1 MLARILAKAN
11 ATAVVTV
18 AALTLL
24 LTACGPAEDTGPD
37 LSRFA
42 VPGGP

>member
-1 MLARILAKAN
+1 MLARILA
-11 ATAVVTV
+11 TV

-24 LTACGPAEDTGPD
+24 LTACGPGEDTGPD